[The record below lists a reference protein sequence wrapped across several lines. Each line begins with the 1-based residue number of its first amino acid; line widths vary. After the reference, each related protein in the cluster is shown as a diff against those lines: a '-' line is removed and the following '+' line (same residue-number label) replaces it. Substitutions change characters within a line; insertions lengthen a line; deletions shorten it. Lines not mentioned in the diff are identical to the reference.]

1 MEVADH
7 WFEHREVEDGVFL
20 LVEPHVDPMIRGNF
34 WLVRGRTH
42 DLLVDGGLGLGRV
55 RDELADLFDKP
66 VIAFATHC
74 HFDHIGAMHE
84 FDDVVAHGRD
94 AILIREGGKLASL
107 FASDYEEEFLQ
118 EMSDAGYEAPELLID
133 ALPVAGFDPGTYT
146 IAPAPPTRL
155 VDEGDVVD
163 LGDRRFE
170 VLHLPGHTPGSIG
183 LWEAETGTLFSGDC
197 VYANPPFLD
206 ELPESN
212 IPDYVESMRRLRELP
227 VRIVHGGHDES
238 FGRPRLIEMVDW
250 YLELRGKTAGS
261 GGAKP

>member
-1 MEVADH
+1 MKVAER
-7 WFEHREVEDGVFL
+7 WFEHREVEEGVL
-20 LVEPHVDPMIRGNF
+20 LLWEPHVDPVIRGNF
-34 WLVRGRTH
+34 WLVRGSER

-55 RDELADLFDKP
+55 REELADLFDKP
-66 VIAFATHC
+66 VSAFATHR

-84 FDDVVAHGRD
+84 FDEVIAHADD
-94 AILIREGGKLASL
+94 AEVLRAGGKLASL
-107 FASDYEEEFLQ
+107 FASEYEEGFLI
-118 EMSDAGYEAPELLID
+118 EMAEAGYEIQELLID
-133 ALPVAGFDPGTYT
+133 ELPREGFDPGEWT

-155 VDEGDVVD
+155 VAEGDVVD

-183 LWEAETGTLFSGDC
+183 LWEVETGTLFSGDC

-212 IPDYVESMRRLRELP
+212 IGAYVASMRRLQDLP

-238 FGRPRLIEMVDW
+238 FGRERLLEMTEYYLDRRDW
-250 YLELRGKTAGS
+250 R
-261 GGAKP
+261 